1 MAHPVDPCRYVV
13 RSPITFVTAERSSAA
28 DMDARNRPKDDEGGR
43 KATRRASRQAARRR
57 RRNLS
62 IAAGALG
69 LIVVVVLVVAAVS
82 VFSEDPPAPSASVT
96 IEATEFAYS
105 PDPVLALAGEV
116 EITFENKG
124 QIGHELILLSEGTR
138 IAGPTQYDES
148 TALAV
153 IPSIARDVT
162 VQRTIELD
170 PGTYQIACLLPGHLE
185 SGMEADL
192 VVSSPQAT

>member
-1 MAHPVDPCRYVV
+1 
-13 RSPITFVTAERSSAA
+13 
-28 DMDARNRPKDDEGGR
+28 MDASNQPREAEGGR

-57 RRNLS
+57 RRNLR

-69 LIVVVVLVVAAVS
+69 LIVAVVVVVAAVS
-82 VFSEDPPAPSASVT
+82 LFSEDPPEPSSSVT

-124 QIGHELILLSEGTR
+124 QVGHELILLPEDAR
-138 IAGPTQYDES
+138 IAGPAQYDES
-148 TALAV
+148 TALDV

-162 VQRTIELD
+162 VRRTIELD
-170 PGTYQIACLLPGHLE
+170 PGTYQIVCLLPGHFE

-192 VVSSPQAT
+192 IVSSPQAT